1 MSDAALIAIDWGTS
15 NLRAWAMRGTQ
26 PVAEAASSQ
35 GMGTLAPEEF
45 EDALLD
51 LVGDWPGRG
60 GVIACGMVGAKQ
72 GWVEAPYAMTPCPAL
87 PSGLIEAPC
96 RTPGLR
102 VRIIPGVAQSDPAD
116 VMRGE
121 ETQIAGFLRLNPGWN
136 GTLCLPGTHVKWVQV
151 SAGEIVSFRTF
162 MTGEIFAAIGGHTV
176 LRHSLGEEGLDEEAF
191 AAALAD
197 GMATP
202 ANLGQR
208 LFSIRAEALLHG
220 LSSTAARG
228 RLSGLLIGA
237 ELVAARGWWLG
248 ARVAVI
254 GTGALAQRYGRALEA
269 QGLAPTLA
277 RSDAV
282 TLAGLID
289 AHEEAGR

>member
-1 MSDAALIAIDWGTS
+1 MSDWIAIDWGTS

-26 PVAEAASSQ
+26 AVTGAESPR
-35 GMGTLAPEEF
+35 GMGTLAPDEF
-45 EDALLD
+45 EEALLD

-60 GVIACGMVGAKQ
+60 DVVACGMVGARQ
-72 GWVEAPYAMTPCPAL
+72 GWIEAPYAMTPCPAL
-87 PSGLIEAPC
+87 PPGLIEAPC
-96 RTPGLR
+96 RTRGLR

-121 ETQIAGFLRLNPGWN
+121 ETQIAGFLRLNPGWD

-151 SAGEIVSFRTF
+151 SAGEIISFRTF
-162 MTGEIFAAIGGHTV
+162 MTGEIFAALGGHTV
-176 LRHSLGEEGLDEEAF
+176 LRHSLGDEGLDEDAF
-191 AAALAD
+191 TVALAD

-208 LFSIRAEALLHG
+208 LFSIRAEGLLHG
-220 LSSTAARG
+220 LPPAEARG

-269 QGLAPTLA
+269 QGVVPILA
-277 RSDAV
+277 RSDAA
-282 TLAGLID
+282 TLAGLIA
-289 AHEEAGR
+289 AHEETAP

>member
-1 MSDAALIAIDWGTS
+1 MSDWIAIDWGTS
-15 NLRAWAMRGTQ
+15 NLRAWAMRGAQ
-26 PVAEAASSQ
+26 AVAEAESSR
-35 GMGTLAPEEF
+35 GMGTLAPQEF
-45 EDALLD
+45 EGALLN
-51 LVGDWPGRG
+51 LVGDWAGRG
-60 GVIACGMVGAKQ
+60 DVVACGMVGARQ
-72 GWVEAPYAMTPCPAL
+72 GWIEAPYTMTPCLAL

-102 VRIIPGVAQSDPAD
+102 VRIIPGVAQADPAD

-136 GTLCLPGTHVKWVQV
+136 GTLCLPGTHVKWVQI

-162 MTGEIFAAIGGHTV
+162 MTGEIFAALGEHTV
-176 LRHSLGEEGLDEEAF
+176 LRHSLDDEGLDEDAF

-202 ANLGQR
+202 ANLAQR
-208 LFSIRAEALLHG
+208 LFSIRAEGLLHG
-220 LSSTAARG
+220 LSSAKARG

-248 ARVAVI
+248 AQVAVI
-254 GTGALAQRYGRALEA
+254 GAGALAKRYGRALEA
-269 QGLAPTLA
+269 QGVAPTLA
-277 RSDAV
+277 KSDAV
-282 TLAGLID
+282 TLAGLIA
-289 AHEEAGR
+289 AHEEAGP